1 MKTYQQIVRLLKKND
16 LLLDYNVINQE
27 IEIKTITYDSRQVT
41 SQTLFFVKGAAFKQE
56 YLFSAIENGATV
68 IVSEKR
74 YDIKIPQLIVRD
86 VRRAMVHIAHYFY
99 NYPSQDLKMTG
110 ITGTKGKT
118 SVVYFLKNIFDTEL
132 KKKTAFL
139 SSINSYDGTIEKASE
154 LTTPEALELVKSLK
168 NANDAKCEYFTMEVS
183 SQALK
188 YNRSDQII
196 FDVGA
201 FLNIGTD
208 HISEIEHPD
217 FQDYFNSK
225 LLFSKQCK
233 NFVVNLDICLI
244 DTILESIPEEVNL
257 ITVSLVNPEAD
268 YYVSDILQ
276 TELGY
281 TFSVNHIPYEI
292 QISGLFNVENAA
304 VTIAIANTYGISQKS
319 IQEGLRTAR
328 VNGRME
334 YFISTDKQVK
344 VLVDYAHNEL
354 SFEKL
359 FSSCKERYKDHE
371 LILIFGC
378 PGNKAKN
385 RRIELPRVANKYIDV
400 VYLTMEDPGYET
412 VRDISLETQQ
422 YLTIKNYIVD
432 NREEAFK
439 TALENAKKPTL
450 ILFTGKGDE
459 KYHKIKDHYVPMIS
473 DVEIVNKYL
482 K

>member
-1 MKTYQQIVRLLKKND
+1 MKTYQQIVRLLKKHD
-16 LLLDYNVINQE
+16 LLLDHDVIKQE
-27 IEIKTITYDSRQVT
+27 IEIKTITYDSRQV
-41 SQTLFFVKGAAFKQE
+41 SDNALFFVKGAAFKHE
-56 YLFSAIENGATV
+56 YLFKAVESGASV
-68 IVSEKR
+68 IVSEQR
-74 YDIKIPQLIVRD
+74 FEVNVPQIIVRD
-86 VRRAMVHIAHYFY
+86 IRRAMVYIAHYFY
-99 NYPSQDLKMTG
+99 SYPSKDLNMTG

-118 SVVYFLKNIFDTEL
+118 SVVYFLKNIFDNEL
-132 KKKTAFL
+132 NKKTAFL
-139 SSINSYDGTIEKASE
+139 SSINSYDGISEKASE
-154 LTTPEALELVKSLK
+154 LTTPEAVELVKALQ
-168 NANDAKCEYFTMEVS
+168 NAKSANCEYFTMEVS

-188 YNRSDQII
+188 YNRTDQIL

-201 FLNIGTD
+201 FLNIGID
-208 HISEIEHPD
+208 HISEIEHPN

-233 NFVVNLDICLI
+233 TFVVNLDMCLI
-244 DTILESIPEEVNL
+244 DTVLESIPEGVNL
-257 ITVSLVNPEAD
+257 VTVSLKNPEAN
-268 YYVSDILQ
+268 YYVSHIQQ

-281 TFSVNHIPYEI
+281 TFNVNDDTYEI

-304 VTIAIANTYGISQKS
+304 IAIAIAKSYGIKQES
-319 IQEGLRTAR
+319 IQEGLKSAR

-334 YFISTDKQVK
+334 YFVSSNKQIK

-359 FSSCKERYKDHE
+359 FSSCKKEYEDHE

-400 VYLTMEDPGYET
+400 VYLTMEDPGYES
-412 VRDISLETQQ
+412 VRDISLEAQQ
-422 YLTIKNYIVD
+422 YLTLKNHIID
-432 NREEAFK
+432 NREEAFRI
-439 TALENAKKPTL
+439 ALENAKKPTL

-459 KYHKIKDHYVPMIS
+459 KYHKINDQYVPMIS
-473 DVEIVNKYL
+473 DIDIVKKYL

>member
-1 MKTYQQIVRLLKKND
+1 MKTYQQIVRLLKKHD
-16 LLLDYNVINQE
+16 LLLYHDVLKQEMEIN
-27 IEIKTITYDSRQVT
+27 TITYDSRQVVNQ
-41 SQTLFFVKGAAFKQE
+41 SLFFVKGAAFKEE
-56 YLFSAIENGATV
+56 YLLKAIENGATV
-68 IVSEKR
+68 IVSEQH
-74 YDIKIPQLIVRD
+74 YDVNVPQLIVRD
-86 VRRAMVHIAHYFY
+86 VRNAMVQIAHYFY
-99 NYPSQDLKMTG
+99 DFPVNDLKMTG

-118 SVVYFLKNIFDTEL
+118 SVVYFLKNIFDCEL

-154 LTTPEALELVKSLK
+154 LTTPEAVELVKALQ
-168 NANDAKCEYFTMEVS
+168 NAKENNCEYFTMEVS

-188 YNRSDQII
+188 YNRTDQIL

-201 FLNIGTD
+201 FLNIGVD
-208 HISEIEHPD
+208 HISEIEHPN

-233 NFVVNLDICLI
+233 TYVVNLDICLI
-244 DTILESIPEEVNL
+244 DTVLESIPEAVNL
-257 ITVSLVNPEAD
+257 VTISLKNPEAD
-268 YYVSDILQ
+268 YYISSIQQ

-281 TFSVNHIPYEI
+281 TFVCNNTTYEI
-292 QISGLFNVENAA
+292 QMSGHFNVENAA
-304 VTIAIANTYGISQKS
+304 VAIAIAKSYGISTMS
-319 IQEGLRTAR
+319 IQEGLKTAR

-334 YFISTDKQVK
+334 YFVSSDKQIK

-359 FSSCKERYKDHE
+359 FSSCKKEYKDHE
-371 LILIFGC
+371 LVLIFGC

-385 RRIELPRVANKYIDV
+385 RRIELPKVANKYIDV
-400 VYLTMEDPGYET
+400 AYLTMEDPGYET

-422 YLTIKNYIVD
+422 YLTIKNHLID
-432 NREEAFK
+432 NREDAFK
-439 TALENAKKPTL
+439 YALENAKKPTL

-459 KYHKIKDHYVPMIS
+459 KYHKIKDQYVPMIS
-473 DVEIVNKYL
+473 DIDIVKKYL